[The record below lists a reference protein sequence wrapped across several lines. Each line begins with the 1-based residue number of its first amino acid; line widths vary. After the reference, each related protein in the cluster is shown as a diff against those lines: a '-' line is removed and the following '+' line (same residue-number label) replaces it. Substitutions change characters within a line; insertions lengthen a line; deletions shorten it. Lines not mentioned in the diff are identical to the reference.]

1 MSNGD
6 FAKTY
11 LQLNDAEKAVSDIEK
26 LLDGLDDKMNT
37 ILAEAETIAG
47 PPSSASAA
55 ASAAAAANGSG
66 SGSGSD
72 TQLEEVP
79 DKSKEINDLIKL
91 SNEIK
96 ARMNIEGVKLDE
108 LNDQVG
114 DLEKKKE
121 EQKR

>member
-66 SGSGSD
+66 SGSD

>member
-47 PPSSASAA
+47 SPSSASAA
-55 ASAAAAANGSG
+55 ASAAAAANG